1 MREPNLRSE
10 RMARKWRW
18 GAALSSCALLVVVA
32 LAFIFGDPP
41 IVWHLLAVAAIA
53 AGPLGIG
60 LCLHAMWRY
69 NNLKLVEDNTDS
81 TGRLMGPTH

>member
-10 RMARKWRW
+10 RMARKWRR
-18 GAALSSCALLVVVA
+18 GAALASCSMLVVVA
-32 LAFIFGDPP
+32 LAFILGDPP

-60 LCLHAMWRY
+60 LCLHAIWRY
-69 NNLKLVEDNTDS
+69 NNLKLVEANTDAN
-81 TGRLMGPTH
+81 GRFSGPTF